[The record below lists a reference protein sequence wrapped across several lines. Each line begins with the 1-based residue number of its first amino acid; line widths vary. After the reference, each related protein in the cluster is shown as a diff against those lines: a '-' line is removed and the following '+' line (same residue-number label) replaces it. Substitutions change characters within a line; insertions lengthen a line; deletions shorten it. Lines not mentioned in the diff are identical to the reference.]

1 MNPFASSLK
10 EPNCA
15 YRPSMKGIAF
25 CSKELRARAEF
36 MRDAS
41 PRPDSYPFVLT
52 IRTYPDGFSLTDLG
66 PAPSA
71 RRAAWHSD

>member
-1 MNPFASSLK
+1 
-10 EPNCA
+10 
-15 YRPSMKGIAF
+15 
-25 CSKELRARAEF
+25 